1 MSTDYQQP
9 TPPEEIHLP
18 ENAPSSPDYSEDV
31 DVRRLHGAIARE
43 KQEPVDGMEPVPLWL
58 VAVIGLII
66 FWSGAYFMTYSG
78 GFSGMYYD
86 TVPLGGPNPFAAFS
100 GTKGGTTA
108 ATGAAAGGAAKADD
122 PVALGQRFFTQTCVS
137 CHQATGLGQA
147 GAYPPLAG
155 SEYVNGDPKRLAAI
169 VLHGVQGPITVAGST
184 FNSQMQA
191 WGPTLNDKRI
201 AYILTYVRQ
210 AWGNK
215 GGAIAPELVAEMRK
229 ATASKTTAWTEA
241 ELKAFK

>member
-1 MSTDYQQP
+1 MSTEYQQP
-9 TPPEEIHLP
+9 TPPDHSHLP
-18 ENAPSSPDYSEDV
+18 ENAPSSPDYSEDI
-31 DVRRLHGAIARE
+31 DVRRLHSAIMRE
-43 KQEPVDGMEPVPLWL
+43 KEEPRDGREPVPLWL
-58 VAVIGLII
+58 VAGIGLMV
-66 FWSGAYFMTYSG
+66 FWCGAYFMTYSG

-86 TVPLGGPNPFAAFS
+86 TVPLGGPTPFVSKAD
-100 GTKGGTTA
+100 GKGEAGA
-108 ATGAAAGGAAKADD
+108 ATGGAEGGAAKGDD
-122 PVALGQRFFTQTCVS
+122 TLKLGQRFFTQTCVS

-155 SEYVNGDPKRLAAI
+155 SEYVTGDEKRLAAI
-169 VLHGVQGPITVAGST
+169 VLHGVQGPITVAGQQ

-191 WGPTLNDKRI
+191 WGTTLNDKKI
-201 AYILTYVRQ
+201 AAILTYVRQ

-215 GGAIAPELVAEMRK
+215 AGPVSAETVAEVRK

>member
-1 MSTDYQQP
+1 MSTEYQQP
-9 TPPEEIHLP
+9 TPPEHSQLP

-31 DVRRLHGAIARE
+31 DVRRMHSAISRE

-58 VAVIGLII
+58 VAVIGLIV

-86 TVPLGGPNPFAAFS
+86 TVPLGGPTPFAAA
-100 GTKGGTTA
+100 GTKEAGAGG
-108 ATGAAAGGAAKADD
+108 AAGGPAKADD
-122 PVALGQRFFTQTCVS
+122 PIALGKRFFTQTCVS

-155 SEYVNGDPKRLAAI
+155 SEYVTGDERRLAAI
-169 VLHGVQGPITVAGST
+169 VLHGVQGPITVNGQL

-191 WGPTLNDKRI
+191 WGTTLNDKKI
-201 AYILTYVRQ
+201 AAILTYIRQ
-210 AWGNK
+210 EWGNK
-215 GGAIAPELVAEMRK
+215 AGPVTPELVAEVRK